1 MEINSNENKLQ
12 DEEHKKEYT
21 RCLRCGRI
29 LKNPIC
35 KELGMGKTC
44 YNKYKKEQLHKK
56 LF

>member
-1 MEINSNENKLQ
+1 MEINSNEDKLQ
-12 DEEHKKEYT
+12 NEEPKKEYT

-29 LKNPIC
+29 LKNPIY

-44 YNKYKKEQLHKK
+44 YEKYKKEHKYKK